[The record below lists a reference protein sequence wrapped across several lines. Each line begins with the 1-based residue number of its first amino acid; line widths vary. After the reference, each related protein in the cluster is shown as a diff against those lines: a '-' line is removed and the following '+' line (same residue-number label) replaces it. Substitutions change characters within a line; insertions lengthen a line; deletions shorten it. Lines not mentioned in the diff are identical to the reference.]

1 MLASRKLSRYNVTTE
16 ENKDMSRFLTFFLGS
31 KLFAINILV
40 VKEILEYD
48 DITDIPKMPNFLRGA
63 INLRGK
69 IIPVIDLSV
78 RLGYEETHV
87 TNRSCIIVVELYI
100 DEAPFNVGV
109 VVDSVNRVMDLV
121 SDQLEDAPS
130 FGGRLNTD
138 YIEGMGKVNDRF
150 VVILD
155 VQNVLSLEDLTQ
167 IKACVENQVDEIDSD

>member
-1 MLASRKLSRYNVTTE
+1 MLASRKLSQNNVTTE
-16 ENKDMSRFLTFFLGS
+16 ENKDMSRYLTFFLGS

-63 INLRGK
+63 INLRGR

-78 RLGYEETHV
+78 RLGYDETHI

-100 DEAPFNVGV
+100 DGEPFSVGV

-121 SDQLEDAPS
+121 ADQLEDAPS

-138 YIEGMGKVNDRF
+138 YIEGMGKINDHF

-155 VQNVLSLEDLTQ
+155 VQNVLSLEDWSQ
-167 IKACVENQVDEIDSD
+167 IKACVSEQIPEME